1 MFAVTKV
8 NSSILVIIMLAIII
22 GTKLTKKRNPLHFQ
36 RTISMNSQFY
46 AVKTWLAAD
55 LGLMMTGHMTLETLT
70 PGPGRVKIKRFFS
83 PGLVCETCLHAASSL
98 REAVKKKKFRR
109 KGQCPFLGEG
119 GSVRKGLSL
128 SQNEYF
134 WRVAV
139 AIDH

>member
-22 GTKLTKKRNPLHFQ
+22 GTKLTKTRNPLHFQ

-98 REAVKKKKFRR
+98 RWKP
-109 KGQCPFLGEG
+109 GNQHTQDTLLCTLLIY
-119 GSVRKGLSL
+119 SVC
-128 SQNEYF
+128 
-134 WRVAV
+134 
-139 AIDH
+139 